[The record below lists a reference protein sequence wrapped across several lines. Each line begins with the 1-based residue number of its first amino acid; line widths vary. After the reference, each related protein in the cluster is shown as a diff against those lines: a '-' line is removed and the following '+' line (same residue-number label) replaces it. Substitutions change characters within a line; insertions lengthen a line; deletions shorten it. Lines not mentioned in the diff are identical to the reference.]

1 MLESAEIVRERER
14 ERERELQFREG
25 RSFSKRCHRT
35 TLCKHEDLL
44 DSLERELRFKPQTK
58 ENLVLFVIP
67 KLYIKYQNLKD
78 ELCLK
83 RYDSS

>member
-1 MLESAEIVRERER
+1 MNQKKLEVLRER
-14 ERERELQFREG
+14 ERERELG
-25 RSFSKRCHRT
+25 
-35 TLCKHEDLL
+35 
-44 DSLERELRFKPQTK
+44 FKPITK

>member
-1 MLESAEIVRERER
+1 MNSIQVKNKLRRSTMNQKKLEVLRER
-14 ERERELQFREG
+14 ERERELG
-25 RSFSKRCHRT
+25 
-35 TLCKHEDLL
+35 
-44 DSLERELRFKPQTK
+44 FKPITK